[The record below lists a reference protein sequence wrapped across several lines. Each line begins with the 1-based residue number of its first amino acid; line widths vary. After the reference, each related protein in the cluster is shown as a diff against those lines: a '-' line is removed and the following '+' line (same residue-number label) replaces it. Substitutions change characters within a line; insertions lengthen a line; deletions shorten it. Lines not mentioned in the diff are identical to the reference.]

1 MKLGVSI
8 LFIFFVKGKKYILS
22 KEQFFYLFI
31 FRYLSWFFYLVFE
44 YKIILNIDQNVN
56 NVFKKNYKERKLYI

>member
-8 LFIFFVKGKKYILS
+8 LFIYFFGKGKKYILS

-56 NVFKKNYKERKLYI
+56 NVLK